1 MDNTQWIDLDKIM
14 RLLYYNREG
23 IAWYDV
29 YTKLSMDENYAKS
42 LFEIAKAD
50 GFMKVANMGT
60 NFNIPDPQIVRLT
73 DSGISYFARTNYE
86 TEHETR
92 IKAQQNLV
100 INNTTINNSKGV
112 NVNNNNS
119 TNHSNFPHPKENW
132 SKNPWLVG
140 IGTTIIVAIIF
151 YIIKYL
157 LNVELN

>member
-23 IAWYDV
+23 IAWYEV
-29 YTKLSMDENYAKS
+29 YTKLSMDENY
-42 LFEIAKAD
+42 
-50 GFMKVANMGT
+50 
-60 NFNIPDPQIVRLT
+60 FNLPDPQIVRLT

-86 TEHETR
+86 TEHQTR
-92 IKAQQNLV
+92 IKAQQNFV

-112 NVNNNNS
+112 SVNNNNS
-119 TNHSNFPHPKENW
+119 TNHPNLPYPKENW

-157 LNVELN
+157 WNVELN